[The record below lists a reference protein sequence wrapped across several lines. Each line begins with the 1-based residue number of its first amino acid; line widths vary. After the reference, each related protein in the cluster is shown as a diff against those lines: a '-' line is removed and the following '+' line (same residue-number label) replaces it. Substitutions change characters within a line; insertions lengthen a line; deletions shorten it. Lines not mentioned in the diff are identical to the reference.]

1 MTKNIT
7 LYFLLFFLCV
17 ASSARGN
24 PITANR
30 AQTLAEEFFKS
41 AAGTRS
47 ASSLK
52 LVYTPVQTRADA
64 AAEFYVFA
72 PESDKGF
79 VVVSGD
85 DALTPIVGYGTAES
99 FRADRMPD
107 ALKAW
112 LEEYARYVK
121 DVRAGSAKAALRTVS
136 ATRAGGVAIAP
147 MVETKWNQSAPFNLF
162 CPLLSNGSRTQ
173 RAPAG
178 CVATAMAQVMK
189 FHNWPETGE
198 GSLTYYDGGEV
209 VLDFSQSNYDWA
221 NMINVYTG
229 RWGGT
234 NYDEWIGDY
243 TDAQANAVAK
253 LLHECGRAVNM
264 NYGYYASGAF
274 SEVVPA
280 ALVDYFKYSPETK
293 FYNRD
298 VISTPDWIKLIRQ
311 NLEARRP
318 MMYSGDGGGAGHA
331 FVCDGIDANDLVHIN
346 WGWGGYCDG
355 FFDMAYLAP
364 DGTGIGG
371 GNGYYFEGQSVVANI
386 RPRAGAE
393 MLPDPTLLVQGL
405 SIEGDETQPVTPNN
419 TFYMYSF
426 VVDKVLNETG
436 RAMTVE
442 IAFCRKDASGEWIRA
457 GNARTLNM
465 DVGYYYQG
473 LRFMLEV
480 DLVPGSPNYMPPGSY
495 EYSLCL
501 HRLYT
506 ENPEPWYPLEGGYA
520 SAGVMVDVSATQIT
534 AKISQSPAPAQL
546 KVLSVS
552 SSDVLYENSAHD
564 FTVHFS
570 NSGTALFQS
579 PVYYAFI
586 PKGGNESPSGGELSQ
601 YIGSYITPVVY
612 GNTNMDAILSLN
624 STPSAGEYRLK
635 FYLQA
640 NGSYVEIAEQQP
652 LYITVH
658 ALPRQMV
665 PMLTAQLGVT
675 EEVQQSE
682 SAYFYIQARMKAIGQ
697 SGNRYEGKLALYAMK
712 KGDTSGKEY
721 FLFDIDA
728 RVGTS
733 EDYLNNAYGY
743 STITPTMEP
752 GEYAAYLKYDAGG
765 GTMEKVL
772 PDSYNAASFTL
783 KASDTPLVFAVG
795 PVVVND
801 GNPVKQ
807 GSVGRGRLTLQS
819 NIAYSG
825 VISIHS
831 GAYGAG
837 GEYLGWILTSSENAS
852 YVNLQAG
859 VPQVVEVEYQCN
871 GQAPVGT
878 YSVLFSYTVGQYLH
892 SLSLGEYASTAE
904 FAVIE
909 KDPVPEAAEPRLVLD
924 LQINEGRGVEQGST
938 GEIKAS
944 ILCERDYAAEFYP
957 ISITDNNEYVMSG
970 YSTRV
975 NLTAGVAQEVT
986 LRYDCPSDAPL
997 GTHRVVIY
1005 YIPEGDT
1012 GNKALDLGDYSSS
1025 AEFTVVLPTGL
1036 EDERAEKCRLLA
1048 QPGAFLLKGV
1058 AENSRVQVSA
1068 LDGRTLFRGIA
1079 TDTEMLIPMNGAASG
1094 LYLVTIE
1101 MPDGKVQTLKGMFKK

>member
-7 LYFLLFFLCV
+7 LYFLLFFLCI

-41 AAGTRS
+41 AAATRS

-121 DVRAGSAKAALRTVS
+121 DVRAGSAKATLRTVS
-136 ATRAGGVAIAP
+136 ATRAGGSAIAP

-162 CPLLSNGSRTQ
+162 TPLLSNGSRTQ

-189 FHNWPETGE
+189 FHNWPDTGE
-198 GSLTYYDGGEV
+198 GSITYYDGGETV
-209 VLDFSQSNYDWA
+209 MDFSQSNYDWA
-221 NMINVYTG
+221 NMINEYTG
-229 RWGGT
+229 RWGGA
-234 NYDEWIGDY
+234 NYNEWIGDY
-243 TDAQANAVAK
+243 TDAQANAVAQ
-253 LLHECGRAVNM
+253 LMHECGRSVNM
-264 NYGYYASGAF
+264 NYGYYSSGAF
-274 SEVVPA
+274 SESVAA
-280 ALVDYFKYSPETK
+280 ALVDYFKYSSETK

-298 VISTPDWIKLIRQ
+298 VISTPDWIKLIRE

-318 MMYSGDGGGAGHA
+318 MMYSGAGGGTGHA
-331 FVCDGIDANDLVHIN
+331 FVCDGIDANNLVHIN

-371 GNGYYFEGQSVVANI
+371 GNGYYFEGQSLVAGI
-386 RPRAGAE
+386 RPRAGGE
-393 MLPDPTLLVQGL
+393 TRPDPTLLVQGL
-405 SIEGDETQPVTPNN
+405 TLEGDETLPVTPGN
-419 TFYMYSF
+419 TFYMYTF

-436 RAMTVE
+436 RAMSVE

-457 GNARTLNM
+457 GNARTLKM
-465 DVGYYYQG
+465 DIGYYYQG

-480 DLVPGSPNYMPPGSY
+480 DLAPTSLNYMPPGSY

-501 HRLYT
+501 HQLFT
-506 ENPEPWYPLEGGYA
+506 ENEEPWYPLEGGYT
-520 SAGVMVDVSATQIT
+520 SAKVLVDVSATQIT
-534 AKISQSPAPAQL
+534 AKVSKSPAPAQL

-552 SSDVLYENSAHD
+552 SSDVIYENSRED

-570 NSGTALFQS
+570 NSGTMLFQS

-586 PKGGNESPSGGELSQ
+586 PKGSNESPSGDELSQ
-601 YIGSYITPVVY
+601 YIGSSITPVVY
-612 GNTNMDAILSLN
+612 GNTNMDAMLSLN
-624 STPSAGEYRLK
+624 ATPSAGEYRMR
-635 FYLQA
+635 FYLQE
-640 NGSYVEIAEQQP
+640 NGNYVEVPEQQP
-652 LYITVH
+652 LYVTFH

-665 PMLTAQLGVT
+665 PTLTAQLMVT

-682 SAYFYIQARMKAIGQ
+682 TAYFYIQAMMKAIGQ
-697 SGNRYEGKLALYAMK
+697 SGGRYEGKLALYAMK
-712 KGDTSGKEY
+712 KGDASGNEY

-728 RVGTS
+728 RVSTS
-733 EDYLNNAYGY
+733 EAYLDNAYGY

-752 GEYAAYLKYDAGG
+752 GEYVAYLKYDAGG
-765 GTMEKVL
+765 GAMEKVL
-772 PDSYNAASFTL
+772 PDSYNSASFTL
-783 KASDTPLVFAVG
+783 KASDVPLVFAVG

-807 GSVGRGRLTLQS
+807 GSVGRARLTLQS
-819 NIAYSG
+819 NTAYSG

-831 GAYGAG
+831 GSYGAN
-837 GEYLGWILTSSENAS
+837 GEYLGWILTSSVNSS

-871 GQAPVGT
+871 EQASVGV
-878 YSVLFSYTVGQYLH
+878 YSVLFSYTEGNYLQN
-892 SLSLGEYASTAE
+892 LSLGEYASTAE

-909 KDPVPEAAEPRLVLD
+909 KDPVPEVSEPRLVLE
-924 LQINEGRGVEQGST
+924 LQINEGRDVEQGSM

-944 ILCERDYAAEFYP
+944 ILCTSDYAAEFYP
-957 ISITDNNEYVMSG
+957 ISITDKNEYVMSG

-975 NLTAGVAQEVT
+975 NLTAGMVQEVT
-986 LRYDCPSDAPL
+986 LRYDCPADAPL

-1005 YIPEGDT
+1005 YIPEGET
-1012 GNKALDLGDYSSS
+1012 GNKSLDLGDYSSS
-1025 AEFTVVLPTGL
+1025 AEFTVVLPTGIG
-1036 EDERAEKCRLLA
+1036 EESAEKCRLIA
-1048 QPGAFLLKGV
+1048 QPGAFLLMGV

-1079 TDTEMLIPMNGAASG
+1079 TAAEMRIPMNGAASG
-1094 LYLVTIE
+1094 LYLVTVE
-1101 MPDGKVQTLKGMFKK
+1101 TPDGKVQTLKGMLKR